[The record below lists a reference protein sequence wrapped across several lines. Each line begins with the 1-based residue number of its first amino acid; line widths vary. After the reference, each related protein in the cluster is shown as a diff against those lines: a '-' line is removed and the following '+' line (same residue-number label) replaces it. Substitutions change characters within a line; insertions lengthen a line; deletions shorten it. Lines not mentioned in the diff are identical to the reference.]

1 MAARAAVVRLTR
13 GGPSLWWVLAALA
26 ALLLDAGGRVAAE
39 LVQVPRD
46 MEQRGAEPRLFEQA
60 GGEQAGAGVR
70 AGVSLRDAPARLA
83 LGAAAAAAD
92 ERRVYVVTGATGRTG
107 QIAWKLL
114 HASKGLAA
122 RALVRNA
129 TKARQLLQC
138 GACGPDEGVFVG
150 DVTQPRSLGAA
161 FEGAFGLVICTGAL
175 PIKGAD
181 GKWSYPPGGFP
192 VDVDWQGVV
201 NQVMVAKNK
210 GVKHVILVSS
220 MGTSKPYSH
229 LDRLGDGFS
238 LFYKLNA
245 EAFLMQ
251 SRLPY
256 TIVKPC
262 GLTDKTADLGTQV
275 GSCDSFPHLQP
286 VPIIARVRV
295 AGILVAA
302 ASAWPDS
309 SWTRFDVCADPL
321 RPLAKE
327 DYPAI
332 FRAAADEL
340 VRCQR
345 TPLDAPS
352 P

>member
-1 MAARAAVVRLTR
+1 MAGRGPNRRASRSGRSSACR
-13 GGPSLWWVLAALA
+13 WWLLGALA
-26 ALLLDAGGRVAAE
+26 ALLLGSALAQE
-39 LVQVPRD
+39 PP
-46 MEQRGAEPRLFEQA
+46 RGAELT
-60 GGEQAGAGVR
+60 GAGAR

-83 LGAAAAAAD
+83 RGAPSAAAAG

-107 QIAWKLL
+107 QLAWKLL
-114 HASKGLAA
+114 RSSEGLAA

-150 DVTQPRSLGAA
+150 DITRPASLGAA
-161 FEGAFGLVICTGAL
+161 LEGAFGLIICTGSW
-175 PIKGAD
+175 PTKGAD

-201 NQVMVAKNK
+201 NQVMVAKGR
-210 GVKHVILVSS
+210 GVRHVILLSS
-220 MGTSKPYSH
+220 MGTSKPYSY

-262 GLTDKTADLGTQV
+262 GLTDKVVDLGTQV
-275 GSCDSFPHLQP
+275 GNCDSFPHPRP
-286 VPIIARVRV
+286 VPIIARARV

-302 ASAWPDS
+302 ASVWPDS
-309 SWTRFDVCADPL
+309 SGSRFDVCADPL
-321 RPLAKE
+321 RPMAK
-327 DYPAI
+327 DDFQAI
-332 FRAAADEL
+332 FQAASDEL
-340 VRCQR
+340 GRCQN
-345 TPLDAPS
+345 TPADMF
-352 P
+352 